1 MLRTPQL
8 HSRVER
14 AGHPLGRIAVAAL
27 TLTALTFASPL
38 GVVAQL
44 AARTTVER
52 TSTRETFVD
61 RGLRINAER
70 LGVGA
75 SGRMRVRITDGERRY
90 EAELGDGVVA
100 TLGPAATDAALAS
113 LGVVVVRTLM
123 PSARLVLL
131 RAAPAENGAAP
142 DSLAL
147 AARLGSAP
155 GAIIASAMPD
165 LWLPHVRHFDLPP
178 DDPRYG
184 GQWYLDTI
192 GIEGA
197 WARSSGAASVTV
209 AVVDDGC
216 DLAHPDLAAHM
227 LPGYDAI
234 DDDDDPSYVAG
245 ATGNSHGTA
254 CAGLVAAVGD
264 NAIGIAGACPE
275 CTLRCVRLLPG
286 AGGLVPLSADVAA
299 FDFILTSGSAVA
311 SNSWGFAS
319 GVPAPGPLV
328 TAITTTIRDGRGG
341 LGTVV
346 VFAAGNDDAVI
357 ADDEVQATV
366 GVVNVGAINQFDEA
380 APFSN
385 NGPSLSLVAP
395 TGTLT
400 TDISG
405 PDGDDPGDYTSS
417 FGGTSSACP
426 VVAGVAA
433 LLVAA
438 RPDASGADV
447 RTTLILTVRRAPFAT
462 PDADGHDVLYGYGIL
477 DPTAALTAWL
487 PGEADMGVILD
498 AGADLGVTAP
508 PSDDGCGCVAVG
520 TGRAQRGT
528 FLGAALLVLLA
539 LARRRARTGARI
551 SLTRAGARTALVI
564 ACTAA
569 CAAGCAA
576 TPEGAASASAELRPD
591 TPGSTELP
599 PRYDVG
605 DVVETLDSTAGA
617 FRIHYTRSG
626 RHAVP
631 TDDADTDGVPDY
643 VTLVAD
649 TYDDVLV
656 RYEEL
661 GFVPARSDALVPIDF
676 GGSAR
681 FDVYL
686 LDFGGMSDGS
696 FRREICA
703 ADGGCAGYMV
713 QENDF
718 LGYPYP
724 TRAYAVHLLASH
736 EFFHAIQAAYD
747 GARGT
752 QSTVLAEGTAVW
764 ASERFDDSL
773 SDVEG
778 FASAYL
784 DRTDRS
790 LGTDPIGPVQAFAY
804 GSGVFFEHLSV
815 RYGDDAIVAL
825 WEAIPS
831 APVDRSWPETLDGV
845 LTRDFASS
853 FDAAFLDFAER
864 VVFLGPRADDTR
876 GLPRAAAFP
885 GVATTTIAVPYADAS
900 LRVFPASA
908 RYFQAPA
915 SNGRFTV
922 RTREGAAISGA
933 TVIGF
938 ALDRGAVVAEARGLG
953 EATLEVPVSADT
965 VLFLI
970 ADGRVSGSSRVVS
983 VCAETGASACVAEVA
998 DAGTDVDSG
1007 TGVAGDASTTPAT
1020 PMDGDGCGCRVHGA
1034 PTPRSSGPV
1043 WLVLL
1048 LGVALLRQARSS
1060 GRRAALTAC
1069 VRTRGQRVRGGTPAT
1084 HDS

>member
-27 TLTALTFASPL
+27 TLAALTFASPL
-38 GVVAQL
+38 GAVAQL

-90 EAELGDGVVA
+90 EAELGEGVVA

-113 LGVVVVRTLM
+113 LGVVVARTLM

-142 DSLAL
+142 DALAL

-254 CAGLVAAVGD
+254 CAGLIAAVGD

-275 CTLRCVRLLPG
+275 CTLRCVRLLPP
-286 AGGLVPLSADVAA
+286 AGGLVPISADVAA

-357 ADDEVQATV
+357 ADDEVQATL

-395 TGTLT
+395 TGTLS

-405 PDGDDPGDYTSS
+405 PDGDDAGDYTSS

-426 VVAGVAA
+426 IVAGVAA

-438 RPDASGADV
+438 RPDAPGADV
-447 RTTLILTVRRAPFAT
+447 RTTLISTVRRAPFAT
-462 PDADGHDVLYGYGIL
+462 PDADGHDLLYGYGIV
-477 DPTAALTAWL
+477 DPTAALDAWL
-487 PGEADMGVILD
+487 PGEADMGVMRD
-498 AGADLGVTAP
+498 GSADLGVTAT

-520 TGRAQRGT
+520 AGRTQRGAVT
-528 FLGAALLVLLA
+528 FLGAALFVLLA
-539 LARRRARTGARI
+539 LVRRRARGAA
-551 SLTRAGARTALVI
+551 STLLVI
-564 ACTAA
+564 ACTAV

-576 TPEGAASASAELRPD
+576 TPEAAAGASAELRPD

-617 FRIHYTRSG
+617 FRIHYARSG

-661 GFVPARSDALVPIDF
+661 GFVPARSDERVPIDF

-686 LDFGGMSDGS
+686 LDFGGISDGS

-718 LGYPYP
+718 LGYRYP
-724 TRAYAVHLLASH
+724 TRAYAVRLLASH

-773 SDVEG
+773 GDVEG

-815 RYGDDAIVAL
+815 RYGHDAIVAL
-825 WEAIPS
+825 WEAMPS
-831 APVDRSWPETLDGV
+831 APVDSSWPETLDGV

-885 GVATTTIAVPYADAS
+885 GVATMTIAVPYADAS

-915 SNGRFTV
+915 RNGRFTV
-922 RTREGAAISGA
+922 RTREGAEISGA
-933 TVIGF
+933 TVISF

-970 ADGRVSGSSRVVS
+970 ADGRVSGSSRIVS
-983 VCAETGASACVAEVA
+983 VCAETGATACLAAVV
-998 DAGTDVDSG
+998 DAGIEVDSG
-1007 TGVAGDASTTPAT
+1007 SGDAGLAGDASEPPTMPI
-1020 PMDGDGCGCRVHGA
+1020 DGDGCGCRVYGA
-1034 PTPRSSGPV
+1034 QTSRSNGAL

-1048 LGVALLRQARSS
+1048 VGVALLRHTRSS
-1060 GRRAALTAC
+1060 GRRG
-1069 VRTRGQRVRGGTPAT
+1069 RR
-1084 HDS
+1084 

>member
-1 MLRTPQL
+1 MRKPAQR
-8 HSRVER
+8 HSDRGRAFRATWGVPLAAARVS
-14 AGHPLGRIAVAAL
+14 LGLAAL
-27 TLTALTFASPL
+27 AGIALFGASAD
-38 GVVAQL
+38 AQL
-44 AARTTVER
+44 VSSTTIER
-52 TSTRETFVD
+52 SATRDTFVD
-61 RGLRINAER
+61 RGRRITAER
-70 LGVGA
+70 IGVAA
-75 SGRMRVRITDGERRY
+75 SGRMRVRIEDGERHY

-100 TLGPAATDAALAS
+100 TLGAAATDAALGA
-113 LGVVVVRTLM
+113 LGVEVGRALM

-131 RAAPAENGAAP
+131 RAVSPDDRAAH

-155 GAIIASAMPD
+155 RGIVASAMPD
-165 LWLPHVRHFDLPP
+165 LWLPHERHFDVPP

-184 GQWYLDTI
+184 GQWYFDTI

-234 DDDDDPSYVAG
+234 DDDDDPSYIPG

-328 TAITTTIRDGRGG
+328 TAITTTIREGRGG

-357 ADDEVQATV
+357 DDDEVQATL

-405 PDGDDPGDYTSS
+405 PDGDDAGDYTSS

-426 VVAGVAA
+426 IVAGVAA

-438 RPDASGADV
+438 RPGAPGADV
-447 RTTLILTVRRAPFAT
+447 RSTLISTVRRAPFAT
-462 PDADGHDVLYGYGIL
+462 PDADGHDLLYGYGII

-487 PGEADMGVILD
+487 PGEADMGVVLD
-498 AGADLGVTAP
+498 SGADLGVSGP

-520 TGRAQRGT
+520 AYHAQRRPWSC
-528 FLGAALLVLLA
+528 LGAALLVLFG
-539 LARRRARTGARI
+539 LARRRRA
-551 SLTRAGARTALVI
+551 RAGARSALVI

-569 CAAGCAA
+569 CVAGCGTTPDAAAG
-576 TPEGAASASAELRPD
+576 TSVELRPD

-617 FRIHYTRSG
+617 FRVHYTRSG

-631 TDDADTDGVPDY
+631 TDDADADGVPDY
-643 VTLVAD
+643 VMLVAD

-656 RYEEL
+656 RYEAL
-661 GFVPARSDALVPIDF
+661 GFVPARTDELVPIDF

-703 ADGGCAGYMV
+703 SDGGCAGYMV

-718 LGYPYP
+718 LGYRYP

-747 GARGT
+747 GARGM
-752 QSTVLAEGTAVW
+752 QSTVLSEGTAVW
-764 ASERFDDSL
+764 ASERFDASL

-804 GSGVFFEHLSV
+804 GSGIFFEHLSM

-825 WEAIPS
+825 WEAMAR
-831 APVDRSWPETLDGV
+831 APVDGSWPETLDGV

-853 FDAAFLDFAER
+853 FYAAFLDFAER

-908 RYFQAPA
+908 RYFQALA

-933 TVIGF
+933 TVISF
-938 ALDRGAVVAEARGLG
+938 ALDSGTVVAEARGLG

-970 ADGRVSGSSRVVS
+970 ADGRVSGSSRIVS
-983 VCAETGASACVAEVA
+983 VCAETGASACAAEVP
-998 DAGTDVDSG
+998 DAGVEVDLG
-1007 TGVAGDASTTPAT
+1007 AGDAGVAADADTLPPVAIN
-1020 PMDGDGCGCRVHGA
+1020 GDGCGCRAHGA
-1034 PTPRSSGPV
+1034 PTQRSNGAV

-1048 LGVALLRQARSS
+1048 GAVALLR
-1060 GRRAALTAC
+1060 RR
-1069 VRTRGQRVRGGTPAT
+1069 RR
-1084 HDS
+1084 